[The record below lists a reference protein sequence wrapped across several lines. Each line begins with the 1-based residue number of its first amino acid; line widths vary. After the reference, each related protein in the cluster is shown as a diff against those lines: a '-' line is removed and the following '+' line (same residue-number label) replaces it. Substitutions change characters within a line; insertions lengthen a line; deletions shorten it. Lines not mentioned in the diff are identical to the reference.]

1 MIKQEL
7 IQNLVSEALTD
18 EYFIVQVTVNK
29 GNVIDIVIDGNNG
42 VAIQKC
48 VDISRQIE
56 QNLDRETEDFEL
68 TVSSAGL
75 TNPFMVYRQYLKN
88 IGKEVEVKIDNE
100 KPIIGNLIQV
110 DPNGFDLET
119 KTLEKEEGK
128 NKKVEVVK
136 TIRFNFDSKP
146 EVKNSISFK

>member
-7 IQNLVSEALTD
+7 IENLVLRALTE
-18 EYFIVQVTVNK
+18 EYFVVQVSVKK
-29 GNVIDIVIDGNNG
+29 GNVIDIVIDGDNG

-48 VDISRQIE
+48 VDVSRQIE

-75 TNPFMVYRQYLKN
+75 SNPFIVYRQYLKN
-88 IGKEVEVKIDNE
+88 IGKEIEVKTDNE
-100 KPIIGNLIQV
+100 KPIIGLLIRV
-110 DPNGFDLET
+110 DQNGFDLET
-119 KTLEKEEGK
+119 RTLEKEEGK

-136 TIRFNFDSKP
+136 TIRYNFDSKP

>member
-7 IQNLVSEALTD
+7 IENLVSEALTE
-18 EYFIVQVTVNK
+18 EYFIVQVTVKK
-29 GNVIDIVIDGNNG
+29 GNVIDVVIDGDNG

-48 VDISRQIE
+48 VEISRQIE

-75 TNPFMVYRQYLKN
+75 SNPFLVYRQYLKN
-88 IGKEVEVKIDNE
+88 IGKEVEVKTGIE
-100 KPIIGNLIQV
+100 KPITGNLIQV
-110 DPNGFDLET
+110 DQDGFDLET
-119 KTLEKEEGK
+119 RTLEKEEGK
-128 NKKVEVVK
+128 NKKVEVFK

-146 EVKNSISFK
+146 EVTNSISFK

>member
-7 IQNLVSEALTD
+7 IENLVLEALTE
-18 EYFIVQVTVNK
+18 EYFIVQVSVKK
-29 GNVIDIVIDGNNG
+29 GNVIDVVIDGNNG

-48 VDISRQIE
+48 VDVSRQIE

-75 TNPFMVYRQYLKN
+75 SNPFIVYRQYLKN
-88 IGKEVEVKIDNE
+88 IGKEVEVKTGTE
-100 KPIIGNLIQV
+100 KPITGNLIHV

-119 KTLEKEEGK
+119 RTLEKEEGK
-128 NKKVEVVK
+128 NKKVEVIK

>member
-7 IQNLVSEALTD
+7 IESLVLDALTE
-18 EYFIVQVTVNK
+18 EYFIVQVSVKK
-29 GNVIDIVIDGNNG
+29 GNVIDVVIDGDQG

-48 VDISRQIE
+48 VEVSRQIE

-75 TNPFMVYRQYLKN
+75 SNPFLVHRQYLKN
-88 IGKEVEVKIDNE
+88 IGKEVEVKTGNE
-100 KPIIGNLIQV
+100 KPVTGNLIQV
-110 DPNGFDLET
+110 DSNGFDLET
-119 KTLEKEEGK
+119 RTFEKEEGK

>member
-7 IQNLVSEALTD
+7 IENLVSDALTD
-18 EYFIVQVTVNK
+18 EYFIVQVSVKK
-29 GNVIDIVIDGNNG
+29 GNVIDVIIDGDNG

-48 VDISRQIE
+48 VEVSRQIE

-75 TNPFMVYRQYLKN
+75 SNPFLVYRQYLKN
-88 IGKEVEVKIDNE
+88 IGKEVEVKTGNE
-100 KPIIGNLIQV
+100 KPITGTIKEVDLI
-110 DPNGFDLET
+110 GFDLET
-119 KTLEKEEGK
+119 RTLEKEEGK

>member
-7 IQNLVSEALTD
+7 IENLVSEALTE
-18 EYFIVQVTVNK
+18 EYFIVQVSVKK
-29 GNVIDIVIDGNNG
+29 GNVIDVIIDGDNG

-48 VDISRQIE
+48 VDVSRQIE

-75 TNPFMVYRQYLKN
+75 SNPFIVYRQYLKN
-88 IGKEVEVKIDNE
+88 IGKEVEVKTGNE
-100 KPIIGNLIQV
+100 KPITGNLIQV
-110 DPNGFDLET
+110 DQNGFDLEI
-119 KTLEKEEGK
+119 KAIEKEEGK
-128 NKKVEVVK
+128 NKKVEVIR

>member
-1 MIKQEL
+1 MIKQEF
-7 IQNLVSEALTD
+7 IEKLVSEALTE
-18 EYFIVQVTVNK
+18 EYFIVQVIVKK
-29 GNVIDIVIDGNNG
+29 GNVIDVVIDGDNG

-48 VDISRQIE
+48 VDVSRQIE

-75 TNPFMVYRQYLKN
+75 SNPFLVYRQYIKN
-88 IGKEVEVKIDNE
+88 IGKNIEVITNNE
-100 KPIIGNLIQV
+100 KPLVGTLVRV
-110 DPNGFDLET
+110 DKEGFELET
-119 KTLEKEEGK
+119 STLEKEEGK
-128 NKKVEVVK
+128 NKKVEVKK